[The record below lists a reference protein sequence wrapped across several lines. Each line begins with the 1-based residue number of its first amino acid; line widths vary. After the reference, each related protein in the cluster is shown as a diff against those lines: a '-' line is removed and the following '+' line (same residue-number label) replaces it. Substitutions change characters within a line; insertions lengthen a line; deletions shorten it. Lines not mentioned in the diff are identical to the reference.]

1 VTGRRLLPPAPFLI
15 SLLAIAMFGCGVPG
29 RSAAPTS
36 VGQTL
41 PPVPTT
47 KAVDGD
53 AVIEKFKAA
62 LGPDSPVRLQG
73 SANARV
79 GDARFKIL
87 TDGDFQG
94 SEMDARV
101 SIQVGALQL
110 SFDVIAANGK
120 TYVRPN
126 GGKWA
131 RSPEK
136 PPPAGSG
143 PFGDMSKAKL
153 RFAGKAKLD
162 PGLYTIVWDD
172 PTNATRSDLNGT
184 VLTDVRITSSVMT
197 FDVNSSGVPY
207 TATYTVKGTGK
218 FEGRKE
224 TVSVTGTYR
233 FFRIHDPLEF
243 KAPIK

>member
-1 VTGRRLLPPAPFLI
+1 MTGRRRLPLAPFLI
-15 SLLAIAMFGCGVPG
+15 SLLALSMLGCGVAG

-41 PPVPTT
+41 PPVPTV

-53 AVIEKFKAA
+53 AVIAKFKTA
-62 LGPDSPVRLQG
+62 LVPDSPVRLQG

-79 GDARFKIL
+79 GNARFKIL

-94 SEMDARV
+94 NEMDARV
-101 SIQVGALQL
+101 SIQVGAMQL
-110 SFDVIAANGK
+110 SFDVIAAKGK

-218 FEGRKE
+218 LDGKKQNV
-224 TVSVTGTYR
+224 TVTGYYR
-233 FFRIHDPLEF
+233 FFRIHDPITFE
-243 KAPIK
+243 APID